1 MARKQ
6 TLRKY
11 LKIYLSE
18 HQPQTTGNL
27 YEQFNADNRHG
38 VTMNAL
44 GNVLAKDPSF
54 FRDGMLEETTADGE
68 RIRHALWYLI
78 E

>member
-1 MARKQ
+1 MAKTQ

-11 LKIYLSE
+11 LKRYLSQHE
-18 HQPQTTGNL
+18 PQTTGNL
-27 YEQFNADNRHG
+27 YDQFNADSRHG

-54 FRDGMLEETTADGE
+54 FRDGMLEETTAEGE
-68 RIRHALWYLI
+68 RIRHALWYLA